1 MGRMGKGGG
10 KGADGTSLRE
20 RRSVATGDTAAGGAG
35 VERAGVPAPP
45 AGEGGGGGLE
55 VFGAFGGGLQPLNMG
70 IDGELYNMAAYS
82 HPGGDIIWDAHEQD
96 ATSLF
101 YSTHPMYVWKML
113 KSKAFHDKYV
123 VKQDEAITRQAIR
136 DSGSYTFSDPF
147 YVDCKEVVE
156 AHLKERKEK
165 YGKYTDG
172 IIVALWSLSWYVIAA
187 AAYWYCMVSAGSTSS
202 SIQLGTLWAMA
213 IFNL

>member
-1 MGRMGKGGG
+1 MGKGAG

-20 RRSVATGDTAAGGAG
+20 RRSVEKGQKGEAGAG
-35 VERAGVPAPP
+35 APVQRADAPTDWVKSFTP
-45 AGEGGGGGLE
+45 
-55 VFGAFGGGLQPLNMG
+55 FGSGLQPLNLV
-70 IDGELYNMAAYS
+70 IDGELYDMSAYA

-101 YSTHPMYVWKML
+101 YSTHPMYVWKMV
-113 KSKAFHDKYV
+113 KTKAFQEKYV
-123 VKQDEAITRQAIR
+123 VKRDEATTRQTVR
-136 DSGSYTFSDPF
+136 ESGSYTFTDPF

-156 AHLKERKEK
+156 QHLKERKEK
-165 YGKYTDG
+165 YGAYTDG
-172 IIVALWSLSWYVIAA
+172 IIVAMWSFSWYVIAA
-187 AAYWYCMVSAGSTSS
+187 ASYWHCMNSGGSTFS